1 MINTNCPLCSEQ
13 TVTLIST
20 FKQWE
25 DASIKNNEHVALR
38 NAYNQTDVELASKE
52 FFQCNDCKVIF
63 LSPLLSNQ
71 ELSAFYTSYHAN
83 ENAITKTK
91 KKIKRATR
99 RIKTLKVKSNA
110 KTFLD
115 VGCNVGTAVEAARC
129 LGLDATGIEID
140 ASATDIAKKQFPECT
155 FININVEEHSKSK
168 EKYDLVYCSE
178 VIEHVPDPLAFA
190 NALYHLVNPGGLLF
204 ITTPDSGHLL
214 RPKDFISW
222 NEVKPPEHIFWYN
235 KESIKRLLLNAG
247 FDQVN
252 FRLNLKPGI
261 KLNAY
266 K

>member
-1 MINTNCPLCSEQ
+1 MIKTHCPLCPEQ

-25 DASIKNNEHVALR
+25 DVSIKNNEHIALR
-38 NAYNQTDVELASKE
+38 NAYNQTNVELASKE
-52 FFQCNDCKVIF
+52 FFQCNNCKLIF
-63 LSPLLSNQ
+63 LSPLLNNQ
-71 ELSAFYTSYHAN
+71 ELSDFYTSYHAN
-83 ENAITKTK
+83 ENAVTKTK
-91 KKIKRATR
+91 KKIKRASR
-99 RIKTLKVKSNA
+99 RIKTLKYKSNA
-110 KTFLD
+110 NNFLD

-129 LGLDATGIEID
+129 LGLNATGIEID
-140 ASATDIAKKQFPECT
+140 ASAIDIAKKQFTECT
-155 FININVEEHSKSK
+155 FINISVEQHSKSK

-178 VIEHVPDPLAFA
+178 VIEHVPNPLSFA
-190 NALYHLVNPGGLLF
+190 NALYNLLKPGGLLF

-235 KESIKRLLLNAG
+235 KKSIKRLLLNAG
-247 FDQVN
+247 FNQVN

-261 KLNAY
+261 KLYAF